1 MNIVF
6 VKHTGCNQTY
16 LFEVPANITLKEGEE
31 VMVQTRNG
39 ETSGVCVCDSFEL
52 DGSPLMA
59 VGKLH
64 GAKFPLKPVIGKVCV
79 VRFKEGDQS

>member
-6 VKHTGCNQTY
+6 VKHNGCNQTY

-39 ETSGVCVCDSFEL
+39 ETSGVCFCDSFEL
-52 DGSPLMA
+52 EGSPLMA
-59 VGKLH
+59 VAKAN
-64 GAKFPLKPVIGKVCV
+64 GAKFPLCPVIGKFHLERFEV
-79 VRFKEGDQS
+79 VQE